1 MSDILCSWL
10 NRELGLSETV
20 DAKNVSKDFSNGYL
34 FGEILNKYQMQE
46 DFHMFLKSDSSNAKT
61 NNFSRLEPSFKLL
74 GVSFNKSTIQ
84 DLMKEKRGVATNLL
98 YQLYV
103 ALEEKKPAGISRV
116 VKLPT
121 LQKRESEIHSN
132 QRPPA
137 VSAKEDQ
144 GLPEITQDNEG
155 KDHQLD
161 DLSKGILPHQ
171 HKKLPKIQDERKL
184 EKSEK
189 GVLQNFDDLILT
201 NAKLLKPLHSSADL
215 RKKKKQEQ
223 LREKEVQM
231 VQAEIAMFEEKQHQ
245 LAKSSYVTLSC
256 PSDQTIPADSS
267 LSAVIQDT
275 DVPADKPNKVALQSN
290 AKYIEG
296 IRQQLKEN
304 AMAREERQKRVDRF
318 LMEQYKARESQ
329 QEAQLEEQMVRRL
342 TRQTQQE
349 QRLAE
354 QLMQIRRQKEV
365 ILENRLFREEQY
377 KCQRQK
383 DFKEALDKEAVLAQ
397 HAKLAR
403 AEEIE
408 KEIEFCKMVAAERA
422 LEKRLKH
429 YGICSEIL
437 GQMIDMAV
445 TVGEYRH
452 ITENLV
458 PEKKYKEWKELFV
471 RGIPFYDPQQDTEPE
486 IGFLETLSSSELK
499 KEEVLNNLDYDEY
512 TNMVGV
518 WMGPKDIEETR
529 LPPSTNDILAYA
541 IHRIKGIAHPTVV
554 EPATTVPLFS
564 IKSCIQGKVCQC
576 KSKCLAKIVEGL
588 KSLKKKDFR
597 IKACVLGKAT
607 SGKTTS
613 LAKIAEAH
621 GVTVLSPNTLV
632 EEALRSVREGEKAA
646 DQQEEKESELLPKS
660 PTPVP
665 SEGTRLSVDGGRPSL
680 DEISRL
686 FPSKLEEKRECINKM
701 ASIAALVERELRKGN
716 TIPNE
721 LIVDILVEA
730 ISQVPAQTGWILDGF
745 PSNITQ
751 AQLLEKALGGFVEEE
766 QSTEANTYELVPN
779 PEHLKP
785 PTPTLPVLD
794 VALLLD
800 ISDECVVRRASAD
813 KDADAAAATT
823 PSQPAG
829 TTTWTPHITHRIA
842 AFQETWPELEKWYGE
857 KQNILVNINADVE
870 EGELYRKVE
879 SALCEVMKEQEE
891 APAEEEIPKYLET
904 RRSSRATRR
913 GRDSIAGLHSDDG
926 LSDII
931 PRRRSSSIFKSKQVS
946 VDLNEDMSMDNTR
959 SIERRSSGKSISSL
973 RKGKDT
979 RFSDTVSLS
988 TGSIDGL
995 NDSTQPTGSFTLN
1008 PLYVNEPLS
1017 PQVPE
1022 YLCSHWKDVCQSY
1035 VNGIKHVMQQLRLQL
1050 TLIDRHLF
1058 NVRERYNHFLTCPD
1072 LKQELVSQ
1080 WQKVFNSVPD
1090 DMREDEE
1097 TKAELHLRLD
1107 ELQERLWD
1115 ITDKRKEED
1124 NQERSAFM
1132 YDGWL
1137 EEQASLLTNH
1147 YSMMIQT
1154 EMNRFRETLCTLEV
1168 YYWGMNRQIPLR
1180 ISPKDF
1186 SITLLKE
1193 TGAEDQD
1200 NISEPLSSVVK
1211 DQMSDKKLPP
1221 DTTKSSSKLIEN
1233 LFRGK
1238 LLSDYEEALQAIQ
1251 TIKDMVSVEFQQ
1263 REAEVPE
1270 EVVEEKETVS
1280 KKTSPKSS
1288 KKEKQSQK
1296 KHSAAPPPVVEIPP
1310 PKPPEKTQEQEI
1322 REKIYKE
1329 FTAAVT
1335 LEENSIKA
1343 RLELVKDRGLTM
1355 INSLENKVHETF
1367 NKMEKQF
1374 ESCYLSEMECIDQ
1387 LGEVVRHHIEASS
1400 KLQYELV
1407 MEDRDFYLNGDCL
1420 LVPGVVLP
1428 PRPPPVER
1436 SNRSILTIAQLESL
1450 FNHLFNMAPSGFMSS
1465 SDFFYFFQDLVS
1477 NSTGRSIVPE
1487 AWTDMIEMQLLEIN
1501 FLLTDECELID
1512 WRRFLLSA
1520 TLPWQLPSLSQ
1531 LLYLLKQ
1538 YKEADYNDTGY
1549 INKEQYLQVELWFSG
1564 QSVQKVPEDPLEP
1577 LPYNRSC
1584 NLQKF
1589 FFQMF
1594 ADHSFSPPLMDYMSM
1609 LQYFAASPLP
1619 KQGFI
1624 RALSIVLGKHLQQPL
1639 LSLLVNSLS
1648 GTEETA
1654 EPTTFKFTEDYK
1666 DEDALFSS
1674 CSFFKDEEVPI
1685 SALLNVICHKL
1696 TKMGGITLP
1705 PGSMTY
1711 EQHRQNLENVYNEMG
1726 YEYHESVPF
1735 SVISRHPYTQ
1745 MLMETSTNFQL
1756 INILNTAV
1764 PSR

>member
-10 NRELGLSETV
+10 NRELRLSETV
-20 DAKNVSKDFSNGYL
+20 DARNVSKDFSNGYL
-34 FGEILNKYQMQE
+34 FGEILHKYQMQE
-46 DFHMFLKSDSSNAKT
+46 DFHMFLKSDSSNAKA

-74 GVSFNKSTIQ
+74 GVSFNKSTAQ
-84 DLMKEKRGVATNLL
+84 DLMKEKHGVATNLL

-121 LQKRESEIHSN
+121 LQKNSN
-132 QRPPA
+132 VLRRCQ
-137 VSAKEDQ
+137 
-144 GLPEITQDNEG
+144 
-155 KDHQLD
+155 
-161 DLSKGILPHQ
+161 
-171 HKKLPKIQDERKL
+171 PKQTRVFRKL
-184 EKSEK
+184 LRIMKVKTTNRMICLRRSHLFNKRSYPKSK
-189 GVLQNFDDLILT
+189 KFDDLILT
-201 NAKLLKPLHSSADL
+201 NTKLLKPLHSNADL
-215 RKKKKQEQ
+215 RKKRKQEQ

-231 VQAEIAMFEEKQHQ
+231 VQAEIAIFEEKQHK
-245 LAKSSYVTLSC
+245 LAKSSYVTLSSFS
-256 PSDQTIPADSS
+256 PSDQSIPVDSS
-267 LSAVIQDT
+267 LSAVIQET
-275 DVPADKPNKVALQSN
+275 EVPADKPDKVALQSN
-290 AKYIEG
+290 TKYIQG
-296 IRQQLKEN
+296 IRQQLKES
-304 AMAREERQKRVDRF
+304 AVAREERQKRVDRF

-377 KCQRQK
+377 RRQREK
-383 DFKEALDKEAVLAQ
+383 DFREALDKEAVLAE

-422 LEKRLKH
+422 LEKHLKH

-437 GQMIDMAV
+437 GQMVDMAI
-445 TVGEYRH
+445 TAGEYRH

-458 PEKKYKEWKELFV
+458 PEKKYKEWKELFIQGV
-471 RGIPFYDPQQDTEPE
+471 PFYEPQEDIEPE
-486 IGFLETLSSSELK
+486 IGFLAALSPSEVK

-518 WMGPKDIEETR
+518 WMWSKDIEETK
-529 LPPSTNDILAYA
+529 LPPSSNDILAYA
-541 IHRIKGIAHPTVV
+541 IHRIKNIAHPTVV
-554 EPATTVPLFS
+554 EPATTTPLFS

-576 KSKCLAKIVEGL
+576 KSKCM
-588 KSLKKKDFR
+588 
-597 IKACVLGKAT
+597 
-607 SGKTTS
+607 
-613 LAKIAEAH
+613 AKIAEAH
-621 GVTVLSPNTLV
+621 GVTVLSPDTLV
-632 EEALRSVREGEKAA
+632 EEALRSVREGEKVNYSAGISVSRLFNLQLIYHLILVVDLSSKFKADVFVAA
-646 DQQEEKESELLPKS
+646 DQQEEKESEPFSKS

-665 SEGTRLSVDGGRPSL
+665 SALFVSFSLSV
-680 DEISRL
+680 
-686 FPSKLEEKRECINKM
+686 FMQM
-701 ASIAALVERELRKGN
+701 ASIAASVERELRKGN
-716 TIPNE
+716 AIPNE

-766 QSTEANTYELVPN
+766 QSTEVNTFELVPN
-779 PEHLKP
+779 PELLKP

-800 ISDECVVRRASAD
+800 ISDDVMNKNKLNVLWCSCGHFRPKIS
-813 KDADAAAATT
+813 KDAAAAAAA
-823 PSQPAG
+823 PSQPAA
-829 TTTWTPHITHRIA
+829 TIRWSPHITHRRIA

-857 KQNILVNINADVE
+857 KQNILINVNADVD
-870 EGELYRKVE
+870 EGELYSKVE

-891 APAEEEIPKYLET
+891 GNLSSCFTEPHIYVAFTETLQLIPSVAPAEEEIPKGLET
-904 RRSSRATRR
+904 RRSSRAMRR
-913 GRDSIAGLHSDDG
+913 GRDSSSTTHQSRHQPQEGKRHKSDCT
-926 LSDII
+926 L
-931 PRRRSSSIFKSKQVS
+931 
-946 VDLNEDMSMDNTR
+946 DLKPFIKT
-959 SIERRSSGKSISSL
+959 
-973 RKGKDT
+973 KG
-979 RFSDTVSLS
+979 FSDTVLSS

-995 NDSTQPTGSFTLN
+995 NDSTQPPGSFALN

-1058 NVRERYNHFLTCPD
+1058 KIRERYNHFLTCPD

-1124 NQERSAFM
+1124 KQERSAFM

-1137 EEQASLLTNH
+1137 EEQSALLINH
-1147 YSMMIQT
+1147 YSMIIQT

-1186 SITLLKE
+1186 TITLLKE

-1200 NISEPLSSVVK
+1200 NTIDISLVIEMNTSR
-1211 DQMSDKKLPP
+1211 PP
-1221 DTTKSSSKLIEN
+1221 DPTKSSSKLIEN
-1233 LFRGK
+1233 VNVTFSVLFRGK
-1238 LLSDYEEALQAIQ
+1238 LLRDYEEALQAIQ

-1270 EVVEEKETVS
+1270 EVAEEKETVS
-1280 KKTSPKSS
+1280 ALLYNLLLSI
-1288 KKEKQSQK
+1288 
-1296 KHSAAPPPVVEIPP
+1296 ALPPPVVEIPP
-1310 PKPPEKTQEQEI
+1310 PKPPEKTQEQEM

-1335 LEENSIKA
+1335 HEENSIKV
-1343 RLELVKDRGLTM
+1343 RLELVKDRGLAM
-1355 INSLENKVHETF
+1355 VNSLENKVHETF

-1374 ESCYLSEMECIDQ
+1374 ESFYLSEMECIDQ

-1436 SNRSILTIAQLESL
+1436 PNRSILTVAQLESL
-1450 FNHLFNMAPSGFMSS
+1450 FNHLFNMAPSGSCVH
-1465 SDFFYFFQDLVS
+1465 QRLIGLLLNLVS
-1477 NSTGRSIVPE
+1477 NSSGRSIVPE

-1520 TLPWQLPSLSQ
+1520 TLPWPLPSLSQ

-1538 YKEADYNDTGY
+1538 YKETDIDDTGY
-1549 INKEQYLQVELWFSG
+1549 ISEEQYLQIKLWFSG

-1577 LPYNRSC
+1577 LPYDRSR

-1594 ADHSFSPPLMDYMSM
+1594 ADHSFSPPLLDYLSM
-1609 LQYFAASPLP
+1609 LQYFAASPIP

-1624 RALSIVLGKHLQQPL
+1624 RALSVVLGKHLQQPL
-1639 LSLLVNSLS
+1639 
-1648 GTEETA
+1648 
-1654 EPTTFKFTEDYK
+1654 
-1666 DEDALFSS
+1666 
-1674 CSFFKDEEVPI
+1674 
-1685 SALLNVICHKL
+1685 
-1696 TKMGGITLP
+1696 
-1705 PGSMTY
+1705 
-1711 EQHRQNLENVYNEMG
+1711 
-1726 YEYHESVPF
+1726 
-1735 SVISRHPYTQ
+1735 
-1745 MLMETSTNFQL
+1745 
-1756 INILNTAV
+1756 
-1764 PSR
+1764 

>member
-10 NRELGLSETV
+10 NRELRLSETV
-20 DAKNVSKDFSNGYL
+20 DARNVSKDFSNGYL
-34 FGEILNKYQMQE
+34 FGEILHKYQMQE
-46 DFHMFLKSDSSNAKT
+46 DFHMFLKSDSSNAKA

-74 GVSFNKSTIQ
+74 GVSFNKSTAQ
-84 DLMKEKRGVATNLL
+84 DLMKEKHGVATNLL

-137 VSAKEDQ
+137 VSAKADQ

-155 KDHQLD
+155 KDHQPD
-161 DLSKGILPHQ
+161 DLSKEIPPLQ
-171 HKKLPKIQDERKL
+171 QTKLPKIQDERKL

-189 GVLQNFDDLILT
+189 GGLQKFDDLILT
-201 NAKLLKPLHSSADL
+201 NTKLLKPLHSNADL
-215 RKKKKQEQ
+215 RKKRKQEQ

-231 VQAEIAMFEEKQHQ
+231 VQAEIAIFEEKQHK
-245 LAKSSYVTLSC
+245 LAKSSYVTLSS
-256 PSDQTIPADSS
+256 PSDQSIPVDSS
-267 LSAVIQDT
+267 LSAVIQET
-275 DVPADKPNKVALQSN
+275 EVPADKPDKVALQSN
-290 AKYIEG
+290 TKYIQG
-296 IRQQLKEN
+296 IRQQLKES
-304 AMAREERQKRVDRF
+304 AVAREERQKRVDRF

-377 KCQRQK
+377 RRQREK
-383 DFKEALDKEAVLAQ
+383 DFREALDKEAVLAE

-422 LEKRLKH
+422 LEKHLKH

-437 GQMIDMAV
+437 GQMVDMAI
-445 TVGEYRH
+445 TAGEYRH

-458 PEKKYKEWKELFV
+458 PEKKYKEWKELFIQGV
-471 RGIPFYDPQQDTEPE
+471 PFYEPQEDIEPE
-486 IGFLETLSSSELK
+486 IGFLAALSPSEVK

-518 WMGPKDIEETR
+518 WMWSKDIEETK
-529 LPPSTNDILAYA
+529 LPPSSNDILAYA
-541 IHRIKGIAHPTVV
+541 IHRIKNIAHPTVV
-554 EPATTVPLFS
+554 EPATTTPLFS

-576 KSKCLAKIVEGL
+576 KSKCM
-588 KSLKKKDFR
+588 
-597 IKACVLGKAT
+597 
-607 SGKTTS
+607 
-613 LAKIAEAH
+613 AKIAEAH
-621 GVTVLSPNTLV
+621 GVTVLSPDTLV

-646 DQQEEKESELLPKS
+646 DQQEEKESEPFSKS

-665 SEGTRLSVDGGRPSL
+665 SEGGRLSL
-680 DEISRL
+680 DDISRWYS
-686 FPSKLEEKRECINKM
+686 SKLEEKRECVNKM
-701 ASIAALVERELRKGN
+701 ASIAASVERELRKGN
-716 TIPNE
+716 AIPNE

-766 QSTEANTYELVPN
+766 QSTEVNTFELVPN
-779 PEHLKP
+779 PELLKP

-800 ISDECVVRRASAD
+800 ISDECVIRRASSD
-813 KDADAAAATT
+813 KDAAAAAAA
-823 PSQPAG
+823 PSQPAA
-829 TTTWTPHITHRIA
+829 TIRWSPHITHRIA

-857 KQNILVNINADVE
+857 KQNILINVNADVD
-870 EGELYRKVE
+870 EGELYSKVE

-891 APAEEEIPKYLET
+891 VAPAEEEIPKGLET
-904 RRSSRATRR
+904 RRSSRAMRR
-913 GRDSIAGLHSDDG
+913 GRDSSAGFHSAEDG
-926 LSDII
+926 VLDYL
-931 PRRRSSSIFKSKQVS
+931 PRRRSSSIFKAKQVA
-946 VDLNEDMSMDNTR
+946 VDLGEDMSDSTR
-959 SIERRSSGKSISSL
+959 SIERRGSTRSLSSL
-973 RKGKDT
+973 RRGKDT
-979 RFSDTVSLS
+979 RFSDTVLSS

-995 NDSTQPTGSFTLN
+995 NDSTQPPGSFALN

-1058 NVRERYNHFLTCPD
+1058 KIRERYNHFLTCPD

-1124 NQERSAFM
+1124 KQERSAFM

-1137 EEQASLLTNH
+1137 EEQSALLINH
-1147 YSMMIQT
+1147 YSMIIQT

-1186 SITLLKE
+1186 TITLLKE

-1200 NISEPLSSVVK
+1200 NTMEPVSTGVK
-1211 DQMSDKKLPP
+1211 DQASDKKLPP
-1221 DTTKSSSKLIEN
+1221 DPTKSSSKLIEN

-1238 LLSDYEEALQAIQ
+1238 LLRDYEEALQAIQ

-1270 EVVEEKETVS
+1270 EVAEEKETVS

-1296 KHSAAPPPVVEIPP
+1296 KQAALPPPVVEIPP
-1310 PKPPEKTQEQEI
+1310 PKPPEKTQEQEM

-1335 LEENSIKA
+1335 HEENSIKV
-1343 RLELVKDRGLTM
+1343 RLELVKDRGLAM
-1355 INSLENKVHETF
+1355 VNSLENKVHETF

-1374 ESCYLSEMECIDQ
+1374 ESFYLSEMECIDQ

-1436 SNRSILTIAQLESL
+1436 PNRSILTVAQLESL

-1477 NSTGRSIVPE
+1477 NSSGRSIVPE

-1520 TLPWQLPSLSQ
+1520 TLPWPLPSLSQ

-1538 YKEADYNDTGY
+1538 YKETDIDDTGY
-1549 INKEQYLQVELWFSG
+1549 ISEEQYLQIKLWFSG

-1577 LPYNRSC
+1577 LPYDRSR

-1594 ADHSFSPPLMDYMSM
+1594 ADHSFSPPLLDYLSM
-1609 LQYFAASPLP
+1609 LQYFAASPIP

-1624 RALSIVLGKHLQQPL
+1624 RALSVVLGKHLQQPL
-1639 LSLLVNSLS
+1639 LSLLVNSLP
-1648 GTEETA
+1648 GTEETV
-1654 EPTTFKFTEDYK
+1654 EPTTFRFTEDYK
-1666 DEDALFSS
+1666 EEDALFSS

-1685 SALLNVICHKL
+1685 SALLNVACHKL
-1696 TKMGGITLP
+1696 TKMGGIALP
-1705 PGSMTY
+1705 AGSMTY
-1711 EQHRQNLENVYNEMG
+1711 EQHRQNLENVYTEMG
-1726 YEYHESVPF
+1726 YECNESVPF
-1735 SVISRHPYTQ
+1735 SVICKHPYTQ

-1756 INILNTAV
+1756 INILNTTV